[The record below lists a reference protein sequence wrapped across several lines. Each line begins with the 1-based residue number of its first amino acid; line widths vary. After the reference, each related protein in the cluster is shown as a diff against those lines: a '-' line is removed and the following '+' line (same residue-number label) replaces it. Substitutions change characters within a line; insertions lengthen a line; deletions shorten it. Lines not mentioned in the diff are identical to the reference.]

1 MNPKCPLCKGELL
14 PVRQSAGSHLNAE
27 QFDAIKAGDYFCTT
41 CPSNGRGNTA
51 VRYFWARELAPS
63 AVSLVRKYRK
73 KPMVIEAIQVG
84 PMSIDACVEFCQGK
98 MKSHPLA
105 GCVIETLEGNMTV
118 NIGDYIIKGVKG
130 EFYPCKADIF
140 AATYDEV

>member
-1 MNPKCPLCKGELL
+1 MNPKCPLCKNELQ
-14 PVRQSAGSHLNAE
+14 PVLQERGSVLNE
-27 QFDAIKAGDYFCTT
+27 DQFAAVRAGDYYCTR
-41 CPSNGRGNTA
+41 CPDNGRGNTGY
-51 VRYFWARELAPS
+51 RYFWARELAPS

-73 KPMVIEAIQVG
+73 KPVVIEAIQVG

-130 EFYPCKADIF
+130 EFYPCRNDIF
-140 AATYDEV
+140 LATYDEA